1 MSLPSSKLVLAAFTA
16 GVALSAGG
24 TLASVGT
31 ERTLHLLEDY
41 GKLPLYFQPNRGQT
55 DPQVTF
61 LARDRGYTLFLTP
74 AEAVLVLRRS
84 LPPGRPLSSPEPDA
98 DVVRMQFVGGAASEI
113 VGLEELPGKVNY
125 FRGADPARWRRNDPT
140 YKRVAYRR
148 IYPGIDVVFH
158 GDQRQ

>member
-61 LARDRGYTLFLTP
+61 LARD
-74 AEAVLVLRRS
+74 
-84 LPPGRPLSSPEPDA
+84 
-98 DVVRMQFVGGAASEI
+98 
-113 VGLEELPGKVNY
+113 
-125 FRGADPARWRRNDPT
+125 
-140 YKRVAYRR
+140 
-148 IYPGIDVVFH
+148 
-158 GDQRQ
+158 

>member
-1 MSLPSSKLVLAAFTA
+1 MTFPSSKLVLAAFTA
-16 GVALSAGG
+16 SVALSAGG
-24 TLASVGT
+24 TLASV
-31 ERTLHLLEDY
+31 RVEDY

-98 DVVRMQFVGGAASEI
+98 DAVRMQFVGGAASEI
-113 VGLEELPGKVNY
+113 VGLEELPG
-125 FRGADPARWRRNDPT
+125 T
-140 YKRVAYRR
+140 
-148 IYPGIDVVFH
+148 
-158 GDQRQ
+158 